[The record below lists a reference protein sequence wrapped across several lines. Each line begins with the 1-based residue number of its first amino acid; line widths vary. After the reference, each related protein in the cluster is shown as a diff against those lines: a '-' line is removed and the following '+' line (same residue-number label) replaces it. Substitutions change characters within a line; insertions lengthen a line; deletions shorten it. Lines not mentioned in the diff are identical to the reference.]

1 MLANA
6 KAKLL
11 EIIST
16 EFESATQRQSEE
28 DITRYFKLFPLLG
41 EEQVGLDKY
50 SQFVCAIVSGK
61 AQASL
66 TGPRKFMGR
75 SGCIRRTLLMCTI
88 ILRLNYR
95 PNLYLSKVANV
106 LCG

>member
-1 MLANA
+1 MLANS

-16 EFESATQRQSEE
+16 EFEGATQRQSEE

-66 TGPRKFMGR
+66 AGPRKFQLR
-75 SGCIRRTLLMCTI
+75 STTG
-88 ILRLNYR
+88 Y
-95 PNLYLSKVANV
+95 
-106 LCG
+106 

>member
-1 MLANA
+1 MLANS

-16 EFESATQRQSEE
+16 EFEGATQRQSEE

-66 TGPRKFMGR
+66 AGPRKFQLR
-75 SGCIRRTLLMCTI
+75 STLEL
-88 ILRLNYR
+88 LRNWLFQDNY
-95 PNLYLSKVANV
+95 LLVVFLLHYF
-106 LCG
+106 